1 MVSYKE
7 ATMERKSFNPDF
19 QGMLNG
25 VRVIDLSRVVAG
37 NMLTLQ
43 LADHGADVIKI
54 EPLPAGDPLRAWKE
68 NGYSAYWK
76 VYGRNKRSLGLN
88 FRAKGSSQL
97 LRQLAARADVLVEGF
112 RPGTLEEMGL
122 APTTLHAENPGLI
135 IVRVS
140 GFGQTGPY
148 APRPGFGTLVEAM
161 SGFSARNGF
170 ADREP
175 VLPPLALAELIAGL
189 YGAFATVTA
198 VRAREHGE
206 APGQVIDLSLLE
218 PIISIL
224 GPEAAAYTLT
234 GEIKER
240 VGSGSNTTSP
250 RNVYRTRDDKW
261 IALSGSVQAM
271 AERLFRLVG
280 REDMIRDP
288 RFKDNSSRVRHRD
301 EVDTIVG
308 GWIATQTRDEA
319 LKAFAEAEVTA
330 ATGYAIH
337 ELLHAPHGGERAVL
351 ELLPRAQL
359 GWVQMHAPV
368 PRLSATPAGYRRPAP
383 RVGEHTWEVL
393 HELAFDAATIASL
406 HAAQVIG
413 GEAGMPR
420 EERGRTSA

>member
-1 MVSYKE
+1 MQQ
-7 ATMERKSFNPDF
+7 KSFNPDF
-19 QGMLNG
+19 EGMLHG

-68 NGYSAYWK
+68 NGFSAYWK
-76 VYGRNKRSLGLN
+76 IYARNKRSLGLN
-88 FRAKGSSQL
+88 FRAEGAPHL
-97 LRQLAARADVLVEGF
+97 LRELATGADVLVEGF

-122 APTTLHAENPGLI
+122 APPALHARNPGLI
-135 IVRVS
+135 IVRIS

-161 SGFSARNGF
+161 SGFAARNGF

-175 VLPPLALAELIAGL
+175 VLPPLALADMVAGL

-198 VRAREHGE
+198 IRARERGA

-234 GEIKER
+234 RATKPR
-240 VGSGSNTTSP
+240 VGSGSNTTAP
-250 RNVYRTRDDKW
+250 RNVYATRDGKW
-261 IALSGSVQAM
+261 IALSGSVQSM

-280 REDMIRDP
+280 HAEMIQDP
-288 RFKDNSSRVRHRD
+288 RFKDNASRVTHRE

-308 GWIATQTRDEA
+308 GWIARHTRDEV
-319 LKAFAEAEVTA
+319 LKACADAEVTA
-330 ATGYAIH
+330 APVYDMD
-337 ELLHAPHGGERAVL
+337 ELMDDPHVVERGIFEA
-351 ELLPRAQL
+351 LPDAEL
-359 GWVQMHAPV
+359 GWVPMHAPV
-368 PRLSATPAGYRRPAP
+368 PRLSATPAGYCRPAP
-383 RVGEHTWEVL
+383 RLGEHTWEVL
-393 HELAFDAATIASL
+393 RELGFDTATITSW
-406 HAAQVIG
+406 HAAQVID
-413 GEAGMPR
+413 GEAGAMR
-420 EERGRTSA
+420 

>member
-1 MVSYKE
+1 MQHQ
-7 ATMERKSFNPDF
+7 SFNPDF
-19 QGMLNG
+19 KGMLNG
-25 VRVIDLSRVVAG
+25 LRVIDLSRVVAG

-54 EPLPAGDPLRAWKE
+54 EPLPGGDPLRAWKE
-68 NGYSAYWK
+68 KGYSAYWK
-76 VYGRNKRSLGLN
+76 VYARNKRSLGLN
-88 FRAKGSSQL
+88 FRATEAPGL
-97 LRQLAARADVLVEGF
+97 LRELTAKADVLVEGF

-122 APTTLHAENPGLI
+122 SPETLHARNPHLI

-170 ADREP
+170 VDREP
-175 VLPPLALAELIAGL
+175 VLPPLALADMIAGL

-198 VRAREHGE
+198 VRARERGE

-224 GPEAAAYTLT
+224 GPEAAAYTIT
-234 GEIKER
+234 GEVKPR

-250 RNVYRTRDDKW
+250 RNVYQTRDGKW

-271 AERLFRLVG
+271 AERVFRLVG
-280 REDMIRDP
+280 REDMLHDP
-288 RFKDNSSRVRHRD
+288 RFKDNSSRVKHRA
-301 EVDTIVG
+301 EVDAAVG
-308 GWIATQTRDEA
+308 GWVATQTREEA

-330 ATGYAIH
+330 APVYDID
-337 ELLHAPHGGERAVL
+337 ELIDDPHVVERGIFDAVPDA
-351 ELLPRAQL
+351 EL

-383 RVGEHTWEVL
+383 RIGEHTWEVL
-393 HELAFDAATIASL
+393 RELSFDEATIASWRD
-406 HAAQVIG
+406 AKVVG
-413 GEAGMPR
+413 GEA
-420 EERGRTSA
+420 

>member
-1 MVSYKE
+1 MQQ
-7 ATMERKSFNPDF
+7 KSFDPDF
-19 QGMLNG
+19 KGMLPG
-25 VRVIDLSRVVAG
+25 LRVIDLSRVVAG

-76 VYGRNKRSLGLN
+76 IYARNKRSLGLN
-88 FRAKGSSQL
+88 FRAKGASKL
-97 LRQLAARADVLVEGF
+97 LRELVARADVLVEGF

-122 APTTLHAENPGLI
+122 APATLHAQNPGLI
-135 IVRVS
+135 IVRIS

-175 VLPPLALAELIAGL
+175 VLPPLALADMIAGL

-198 VRAREHGE
+198 VRARERGE

-224 GPEAAAYTLT
+224 GPEAAAYTIT
-234 GEIKER
+234 RETKQR

-250 RNVYRTRDDKW
+250 RNVYQTRDGKW
-261 IALSGSVQAM
+261 IAISGSVQAM

-288 RFKDNSSRVRHRD
+288 RFKDNSSRVEHRD
-301 EVDTIVG
+301 EVDAVVG

-319 LKAFAEAEVTA
+319 LKVFADAEVTA
-330 ATGYAIH
+330 APVYDID
-337 ELLHAPHGGERAVL
+337 ELMDDPHVVERGIFEA
-351 ELLPRAQL
+351 LPDTEL

-383 RVGEHTWEVL
+383 RLGEHTWEVL
-393 HELAFDAATIASL
+393 HELAFDAAAIASL

-413 GEAGMPR
+413 GEVEAR
-420 EERGRTSA
+420 R

>member
-1 MVSYKE
+1 
-7 ATMERKSFNPDF
+7 MERKSFNPDF
-19 QGMLNG
+19 KGMLNG
-25 VRVIDLSRVVAG
+25 LRVIDLSRVVAG

-54 EPLPAGDPLRAWKE
+54 EPLPAGDPLRAWKD

-76 VYGRNKRSLGLN
+76 VYARNKRSLGLN
-88 FRAKGSSQL
+88 FRAKRAPGL
-97 LRQLAARADVLVEGF
+97 LRELAVRADVLVEGF

-122 APTTLHAENPGLI
+122 APATLHAENPHLI

-175 VLPPLALAELIAGL
+175 VLPPLALADMVAGL

-198 VRAREHGE
+198 VRARERGE

-224 GPEAAAYTLT
+224 GPEAAAYTIT
-234 GEIKER
+234 HEIKAR
-240 VGSGSNTTSP
+240 AGSGSNTTSP
-250 RNVYRTRDDKW
+250 RNVYQTRDGKW

-271 AERLFRLVG
+271 AERVFRLVE
-280 REDMIRDP
+280 REDMIHDP
-288 RFKDNSSRVRHRD
+288 RFKDNSSRVKHRD
-301 EVDTIVG
+301 EVDAVVG
-308 GWIATQTRDEA
+308 GWVATQTRDEA
-319 LKAFAEAEVTA
+319 LKAFTDAGVTA
-330 ATGYAIH
+330 APVYDIDDLIDDPHAVGRGIFE
-337 ELLHAPHGGERAVL
+337 ELPDTE
-351 ELLPRAQL
+351 L

-383 RVGEHTWEVL
+383 RIGEHTWEVL
-393 HELAFDAATIASL
+393 RELAFGAATIASL
-406 HAAQVIG
+406 RDEHVVG
-413 GEAGMPR
+413 GEDHKP
-420 EERGRTSA
+420 

>member
-1 MVSYKE
+1 LPDKE
-7 ATMERKSFNPDF
+7 ATMEQKSFNPDF
-19 QGMLNG
+19 KGMLSG

-54 EPLPAGDPLRAWKE
+54 EPLPHGDPLRAWKE
-68 NGYSAYWK
+68 NGYSMYWK
-76 VYGRNKRSLGLN
+76 VYARNKRSLGLN
-88 FRAKGSSQL
+88 FRAEGAPEL
-97 LRQLAARADVLVEGF
+97 LRQLATRADVLVEGF

-122 APTTLHAENPGLI
+122 APDTLHSQNPQLI

-175 VLPPLALAELIAGL
+175 VLPPLALADMIAGL

-198 VRAREHGE
+198 LRARERGE

-224 GPEAAAYTLT
+224 GPEAAAYTIT
-234 GEIKER
+234 GEVKDR
-240 VGSGSNTTSP
+240 VGSGSNTVSP
-250 RNVYRTRDDKW
+250 RNVYKTRDSKW

-271 AERLFRLVG
+271 AERIFRLVG
-280 REDMIRDP
+280 REDMLRDA
-288 RFKDNSSRVRHRD
+288 RFKDNSSRVKHRQ
-301 EVDTIVG
+301 EVDAVVG
-308 GWIATQTRDEA
+308 GWVATQTREEA
-319 LKAFAEAEVTA
+319 SKAFAEAEVTA
-330 ATGYAIH
+330 APVYDIAD
-337 ELLHAPHGGERAVL
+337 LMSDPHAVERGIFEA
-351 ELLPRAQL
+351 LPDTEL
-359 GWVQMHAPV
+359 GWVSVHAPV

-383 RVGEHTWEVL
+383 RIGEHTWEVL
-393 HELAFDAATIASL
+393 REWAFDTATIASWRD
-406 HAAQVIG
+406 ARVVA
-413 GEAGMPR
+413 GEGQNTP
-420 EERGRTSA
+420 

>member
-1 MVSYKE
+1 MQQ
-7 ATMERKSFNPDF
+7 KSFNPDF
-19 QGMLNG
+19 RGMLHG
-25 VRVIDLSRVVAG
+25 LRVIDLSRVVAG

-76 VYGRNKRSLGLN
+76 IYARNKRSLGLN
-88 FRAKGSSQL
+88 FRAQGASTL
-97 LRQLAARADVLVEGF
+97 LRELAARADVLVEGF

-122 APTTLHAENPGLI
+122 APATLHTQNPGLI
-135 IVRVS
+135 IVRIS

-175 VLPPLALAELIAGL
+175 VLPPLALADMIAGL

-198 VRAREHGE
+198 IRARERGE

-234 GEIKER
+234 QELKPR

-250 RNVYRTRDDKW
+250 RNVYQTRDGKW

-280 REDMIRDP
+280 RADMIQDP
-288 RFKDNSSRVRHRD
+288 RFKDNSSRVRHRA
-301 EVDTIVG
+301 EVDAVVG
-308 GWIATQTRDEA
+308 GWIATQTRDEV
-319 LKAFAEAEVTA
+319 LKAFADAEVTA
-330 ATGYAIH
+330 APVYDID
-337 ELLHAPHGGERAVL
+337 ELMDDPHVVERGIFEA
-351 ELLPRAQL
+351 LPDAEL

-368 PRLSATPAGYRRPAP
+368 PRLSTTPAGYRRPAP

-406 HAAQVIG
+406 YAAQVIG
-413 GEAGMPR
+413 GEAGISR
-420 EERGRTSA
+420 EPERERGALT

>member
-1 MVSYKE
+1 MQ
-7 ATMERKSFNPDF
+7 MQQKSFDPDF
-19 QGMLNG
+19 KGMLHG
-25 VRVIDLSRVVAG
+25 LRVIDLSRVVAG

-43 LADHGADVIKI
+43 LADHGADVIKV

-76 VYGRNKRSLGLN
+76 IYARNKRSLGLN
-88 FRAKGSSQL
+88 FRAKGASNL
-97 LRQLAARADVLVEGF
+97 LRELAVRADVLVEGF

-122 APTTLHAENPGLI
+122 APATLHAQNPGLI
-135 IVRVS
+135 IVRIS

-175 VLPPLALAELIAGL
+175 VLPPLALADMIAGL

-198 VRAREHGE
+198 VRARERGE

-224 GPEAAAYTLT
+224 GPEAAAYTIT
-234 GEIKER
+234 RETKQR

-250 RNVYRTRDDKW
+250 RNVYPTRDSKW

-280 REDMIRDP
+280 REDMIRDA
-288 RFKDNSSRVRHRD
+288 RFKDNSSRVTHRD
-301 EVDTIVG
+301 EVDAIVG

-319 LKAFAEAEVTA
+319 LKAFADAEVTA
-330 ATGYAIH
+330 APVYDID
-337 ELLHAPHGGERAVL
+337 ELMDDPHVVERGIFEA
-351 ELLPRAQL
+351 LPDAEL

-368 PRLSATPAGYRRPAP
+368 PRLSASPAGYRRPAP
-383 RVGEHTWEVL
+383 RIGEHTLEVL
-393 HELAFDAATIASL
+393 RELAFDAATIASL
-406 HAAQVIG
+406 QAAQVIG
-413 GEAGMPR
+413 GEVEAQR
-420 EERGRTSA
+420 

>member
-1 MVSYKE
+1 
-7 ATMERKSFNPDF
+7 MERKAFHPDY
-19 QGMLNG
+19 QGMLHG
-25 VRVIDLSRVVAG
+25 LRVVDLSRVVAG

-43 LADHGADVIKI
+43 LADYGADVIKI
-54 EPLPAGDPLRAWKE
+54 EPLPNGDPLRAWKE

-76 VYGRNKRSLGLN
+76 VYARNKRSLGLN
-88 FRAKGSSQL
+88 FRAKGAVKL
-97 LRQLAARADVLVEGF
+97 LADLAAQADVFVEGF

-122 APTTLHAENPGLI
+122 APATLHAQNPGLV

-175 VLPPLALAELIAGL
+175 VLPPLALADMIAGL

-198 VRAREHGE
+198 VRARERGQ

-224 GPEAAAYTLT
+224 GPEAAAYTIT
-234 GEIKER
+234 RETKPR

-271 AERLFRLVG
+271 AERVFRLVG
-280 REDMIRDP
+280 REDMIHDP
-288 RFKDNSSRVRHRD
+288 RYKDNSSRVNHRD
-301 EVDTIVG
+301 EVDAVVG
-308 GWIATQTRDEA
+308 GWVATQTRDEA
-319 LKAFAEAEVTA
+319 MQAFADAEVTA
-330 ATGYAIH
+330 APVYDIDDLLVDPHAVGRGIFE
-337 ELLHAPHGGERAVL
+337 ELPDAE
-351 ELLPRAQL
+351 L

-368 PRLSATPAGYRRPAP
+368 PRLSATPADYRRPAP
-383 RVGEHTWEVL
+383 RVGENTTDVL
-393 HELAFDAATIASL
+393 REFGFDEAAITAL
-406 HAAQVIG
+406 REAKVVG
-413 GEAGMPR
+413 GQE
-420 EERGRTSA
+420 

>member
-1 MVSYKE
+1 
-7 ATMERKSFNPDF
+7 MERKSFNPDF
-19 QGMLNG
+19 KGMLNG
-25 VRVIDLSRVVAG
+25 LRVIDLSRVVAG

-76 VYGRNKRSLGLN
+76 VYARNKRSLGLN
-88 FRAKGSSQL
+88 FRAKRAPGL
-97 LRQLAARADVLVEGF
+97 LRELAARADVLVEGF

-122 APTTLHAENPGLI
+122 APAALHAENPHLI

-175 VLPPLALAELIAGL
+175 VLPPLALADMIAGL

-198 VRAREHGE
+198 VRARERRE

-224 GPEAAAYTLT
+224 GPEAAAYTIT
-234 GEIKER
+234 RQIKPR
-240 VGSGSNTTSP
+240 AGSGSSLTSP
-250 RNVYRTRDDKW
+250 RNVYQTRDGKW

-271 AERLFRLVG
+271 AERVFRLVG
-280 REDMIRDP
+280 REDMIHDP
-288 RFKDNSSRVRHRD
+288 RFKDNSSRVKHRD
-301 EVDTIVG
+301 EVDAVVG
-308 GWIATQTRDEA
+308 GWVATQTRDEV
-319 LKAFAEAEVTA
+319 LKAFADAEVTA
-330 ATGYAIH
+330 APVYDIDDLIDDPHAVGRGIFE
-337 ELLHAPHGGERAVL
+337 ELPDAD
-351 ELLPRAQL
+351 L

-383 RVGEHTWEVL
+383 RIGEHTWEVL
-393 HELAFDAATIASL
+393 QELAFDAATIASL
-406 HAAQVIG
+406 RDEHVVG
-413 GEAGMPR
+413 GEEPKP
-420 EERGRTSA
+420 

>member
-1 MVSYKE
+1 
-7 ATMERKSFNPDF
+7 MERKSFNPDF
-19 QGMLNG
+19 KGMLNG
-25 VRVIDLSRVVAG
+25 LRVIDLARVVAG

-76 VYGRNKRSLGLN
+76 VYARNKRSLGLN
-88 FRAKGSSQL
+88 FRAKRAPGL
-97 LRQLAARADVLVEGF
+97 LRELAVRADVLVEGF

-122 APTTLHAENPGLI
+122 APATLHAENPHLI

-175 VLPPLALAELIAGL
+175 VLPPLALADMIAGL

-198 VRAREHGE
+198 VRARERRE

-224 GPEAAAYTLT
+224 GPEAAAYTIT
-234 GEIKER
+234 RQIKPR
-240 VGSGSNTTSP
+240 AGSGSSLTSP
-250 RNVYRTRDDKW
+250 RNVYQTRDGKW

-271 AERLFRLVG
+271 AERVFRLVG
-280 REDMIRDP
+280 REDMIHDP
-288 RFKDNSSRVRHRD
+288 RFKDNSSRVKHRD
-301 EVDTIVG
+301 EVDAVVG
-308 GWIATQTRDEA
+308 GWVATQTRDEA
-319 LKAFAEAEVTA
+319 LKAFADAEVTA
-330 ATGYAIH
+330 APVYDIDDLIDDPHAVGRGIFE
-337 ELLHAPHGGERAVL
+337 ELPDAD
-351 ELLPRAQL
+351 L

-383 RVGEHTWEVL
+383 RIGEHTWEVL
-393 HELAFDAATIASL
+393 QELAFDAATIAL
-406 HAAQVIG
+406 LRDEHVVG
-413 GEAGMPR
+413 GEEPKP
-420 EERGRTSA
+420 

>member
-1 MVSYKE
+1 MQQ
-7 ATMERKSFNPDF
+7 KSFDPDF
-19 QGMLNG
+19 KGMLHG
-25 VRVIDLSRVVAG
+25 LRVIDLSRVVAG

-76 VYGRNKRSLGLN
+76 IYARNKRSLGLN
-88 FRAKGSSQL
+88 FRAKGASSL
-97 LRQLAARADVLVEGF
+97 LRELAARADVLVEGF

-122 APTTLHAENPGLI
+122 APATLHAQNPALI
-135 IVRVS
+135 IVRIS

-175 VLPPLALAELIAGL
+175 VLPPLALADMIAGL

-198 VRAREHGE
+198 VRARERGT

-224 GPEAAAYTLT
+224 GPEAAAYTIT
-234 GEIKER
+234 RETKQR

-250 RNVYRTRDDKW
+250 RNVYETRDGKW

-280 REDMIRDP
+280 REDMIRDA
-288 RFKDNSSRVRHRD
+288 RFKDNSSRVQHRD
-301 EVDTIVG
+301 EVDAVVG

-319 LKAFAEAEVTA
+319 LKAFADAEVTA
-330 ATGYAIH
+330 APVYDID
-337 ELLHAPHGGERAVL
+337 ELMDDPHVVERGIFEA
-351 ELLPRAQL
+351 LPDAEL

-383 RVGEHTWEVL
+383 HIGEHTWEVL
-393 HELAFDAATIASL
+393 HELAFDAATITSWRD
-406 HAAQVIG
+406 AQVIG
-413 GEAGMPR
+413 GEAQAR
-420 EERGRTSA
+420 R